1 MKWVFEMLL
10 RCGEILAKC
19 LKSYGVEYVFGLP
32 GHGNIGLID
41 GFIKEDIRFITC
53 HTETIAGMAA
63 DGYYRATRRPG
74 VVCLTCTPGAL
85 NAQLAIATAAQD
97 CSAVLYIVGDIPTEF
112 TGKSCYEEFD
122 HRQPDG
128 QFQALTPM
136 FKRSWKLSRVELLPQ
151 YVANALNTALS
162 GRPGPVLLDIPFDLH
177 KVKVDVSEEE
187 LDIRGRVPVSQ
198 PQGDVEGLRR
208 AAELLVGAE
217 RPLIYVG
224 GGVRIS
230 GACGEVLRLA
240 EMLWAP
246 IVTSIAGAGSVPDS
260 HPNVVGFIGS
270 YGRSYAN
277 MLVRRADVILA
288 VGSRFEEEETAMW
301 SGETFN
307 IPPSKLIQ
315 IDIHPP
321 EIGKNYPV
329 EVGIAG
335 DAKKTLRALISI
347 LEAEYKAE
355 LEVGR
360 GKADWR
366 GEVEEAGR
374 RWMERLKPEMESE
387 ETPLNPKR
395 VLKSLEGHLPEDGIL
410 VVDPS
415 WARIGLLQQFGVPGP
430 DRCYIVGGALPIGW
444 STAAALGISLG
455 RPEARVIALTGDGG
469 FLHSI
474 QAVAT
479 AVEYGIPIIWLV
491 LNNYGYNAI
500 AVLQRAY
507 FGGRST
513 GGDFVVEESGEAYT
527 PRYAAIAEALGA
539 EGATIK
545 TADEIGSA
553 FHRAFTSRR
562 PFVLDFHISKR
573 GSRLYRTGPVTW
585 AYYWSRDRE

>member
-1 MKWVFEMLL
+1 MLL

-41 GFIKEDIRFITC
+41 GFIKEGIRFITC

-63 DGYYRATRRPG
+63 DGYYRATRKPG

-112 TGKSCYEEFD
+112 AGKTCYEEFD
-122 HRQPDG
+122 STQPDG

-136 FKRSWKLSRVELLPQ
+136 FKRSWKLYRIELLPQ

-177 KVKVDVSEEE
+177 KVKVDIAEEE

-198 PQGDVEGLRR
+198 PQGDVEQLRR
-208 AAELLVGAE
+208 AAELLLGAE
-217 RPLIYVG
+217 SPLIYVG

-230 GACGEVLRLA
+230 GACDEVLRLA
-240 EMLWAP
+240 ELLMAP
-246 IVTSIAGAGSVPDS
+246 IVTSISGAGSVPES

-277 MLVRRADVILA
+277 ELVRGADVILA
-288 VGSRFEEEETAMW
+288 VGSKFEEEETAMW

-315 IDIHPP
+315 IDVHPP

-329 EVGIAG
+329 EVGIVG
-335 DAKKTLRALISI
+335 DAKRTLRALIEI
-347 LEAEYKAE
+347 LEKEYKAE
-355 LEVGR
+355 LERRRERKPNWVDR
-360 GKADWR
+360 
-366 GEVEEAGR
+366 VEESKRA
-374 RWMERLKPEMESE
+374 WMERLKPEIESDE
-387 ETPLNPKR
+387 APINPKR
-395 VLKSLEGHLPEDGIL
+395 VLKALEENFPEDGIL

-415 WARIGLLQQFGVPGP
+415 WARIGLLQQFEIPGP

-444 STAAALGISLG
+444 STAAALGVALG
-455 RPEARVIALTGDGG
+455 RPEAHVVAVTGDGG

-479 AVEYGIPIIWLV
+479 AVEYGIPVTWVV

-513 GGDFVVEESGEAYT
+513 GGDFVVEETGEAYT
-527 PRYAAIAEALGA
+527 PDYSVIARAFGA
-539 EGATIK
+539 EGIVIK
-545 TADEIGSA
+545 KPEEIDEA
-553 FHRAFTSRR
+553 FKRAFSSKR
-562 PFVLDFHISKR
+562 PLVLDFHISKT

>member
-1 MKWVFEMLL
+1 LLL
-10 RCGEILAKC
+10 RGGEILAKC

-41 GFIKEDIRFITC
+41 GFIKEGIRYIMC
-53 HTETIAGMAA
+53 HHETIAGMAA

-112 TGKSCYEEFD
+112 AGKTCYEEFD
-122 HRQPDG
+122 SKLPDG

-136 FKRSWKLSRVELLPQ
+136 FKRSWKVYRLELLPQ

-162 GRPGPVLLDIPFDLH
+162 GRLGPVLLDIPFDLH
-177 KVKVDVSEEE
+177 KVRVEIPEEE
-187 LDIRGRVPVSQ
+187 LDIRSRVPESR
-198 PQGDVEGLRR
+198 PQGDPEQLRR
-208 AAELLVGAE
+208 AAKLLLEAE
-217 RPLIYVG
+217 RPLIYIG

-230 GACGEVLRLA
+230 GACEEVLRLS
-240 EMLWAP
+240 ELLEAP
-246 IVTSIAGAGSVPDS
+246 IVTSIAGAEAVPEG

-277 MLVRRADVILA
+277 DLVRRSDIILA

-307 IPPSKLIQ
+307 IPPSRLIQ

-329 EVGIAG
+329 EVGIVG
-335 DAKKTLRALISI
+335 DAKRTLQALIA
-347 LEAEYKAE
+347 LLKGEYKAE
-355 LEVGR
+355 VER
-360 GKADWR
+360 RRKPEWID
-366 GEVEEAGR
+366 EMEEAKR
-374 RWMERLKPEMESE
+374 AWRERLRPEMESE
-387 ETPLNPKR
+387 EVPLNPKR
-395 VLKSLEGHLPEDGIL
+395 VLRALEEHFPEDGIL

-415 WARIGLLQQFGVPGP
+415 WARIGLLQQFEIPGP

-444 STAAALGISLG
+444 STAASLGVAIG
-455 RPEARVIALTGDGG
+455 RPEETVVAITGDGG

-479 AVEYGIPIIWLV
+479 AVEYGIRIIWVV

-513 GGDFVVEESGEAYT
+513 GGDFVIEETGEAYT
-527 PRYAAIAEALGA
+527 PDYSAIAEALGSKGLTVKRP
-539 EGATIK
+539 EEIDGAF
-545 TADEIGSA
+545 E
-553 FHRAFTSRR
+553 RAFASKG

-585 AYYWSRDRE
+585 AYYWSRDRD

>member
-1 MKWVFEMLL
+1 LLL
-10 RCGEILAKC
+10 RGGEILARC
-19 LKSYGVEYVFGLP
+19 LKSYGVECVFGLP

-41 GFIKEDIRFITC
+41 GFIKEGIRYVMC
-53 HTETIAGMAA
+53 HHETIAGMAA

-97 CSAVLYIVGDIPTEF
+97 CSAVLYIVGDTPTEF
-112 TGKSCYEEFD
+112 AGKTCYEEFD
-122 HRQPDG
+122 SKLPDG
-128 QFQALTPM
+128 QFHALTPL
-136 FKRSWKLSRVELLPQ
+136 FKRSWKVYRLELLPQ

-177 KVKVDVSEEE
+177 KVKVDIPEEE
-187 LDIRGRVPVSQ
+187 LDIRSRVPVSR
-198 PQGDVEGLRR
+198 PQGDPEQLRR
-208 AAELLVGAE
+208 AAELLLGAE
-217 RPLIYVG
+217 SPLIYVG
-224 GGVRIS
+224 GGVGIS
-230 GACGEVLRLA
+230 GACEEVLRLA
-240 EMLWAP
+240 EMLGMP
-246 IVTSIAGAGSVPDS
+246 IVTSIAGAGSVPEG

-270 YGRSYAN
+270 YGRRYAN
-277 MLVRRADVILA
+277 ELVRGADVILA
-288 VGSRFEEEETAMW
+288 VGSKFEEEETAMW

-315 IDIHPP
+315 IDVHPP

-335 DAKKTLRALISI
+335 DAKRTLQALMEV
-347 LEAEYKAE
+347 LEREHGGE
-355 LEVGR
+355 LEKR
-360 GKADWR
+360 RRHKPDWV
-366 GEVEEAGR
+366 EPVEEAERG
-374 RWMERLKPEMESE
+374 WMGRLKAEMESE
-387 ETPLNPKR
+387 EVPLNPKR
-395 VLKSLEGHLPEDGIL
+395 VLRALEEHLPEDGIL

-415 WARIGLLQQFGVPGP
+415 WARIGLLQQFEIPGP

-444 STAAALGISLG
+444 STAAALGVAIG
-455 RPEARVIALTGDGG
+455 RPEERIVAITGDGG

-479 AVEYGIPIIWLV
+479 AVEYGIPVVWVV

-507 FGGRST
+507 FGGRSA
-513 GGDFVVEESGEAYT
+513 GGDFVVEETGEAYT
-527 PRYAAIAEALGA
+527 PDYSAIAEALGA
-539 EGATIK
+539 EGLTIERPE
-545 TADEIGSA
+545 EIDGA
-553 FHRAFTSRR
+553 FEEAFSMRR

-585 AYYWSRDRE
+585 AYYWTRDRD